1 MASAVD
7 NSSPTGSPA
16 ASGASSPKHI
26 PVAREVQVIATGA
39 RPGDGSQK
47 RELFTEATGTVLIS
61 EIGGV
66 IRLSAAVATGQLLY
80 LTNRQSQREVV
91 AQVIRK
97 RSFRPT
103 SCYVELEFTEPAPGF
118 WGPPEILT
126 EAAEPVAPSAQTEAR
141 EMVQSAEPTDE
152 RQDSLKIA
160 PSALDVERLKNEVET
175 LRHQGKPLP
184 PIDPGDGNRAG
195 ANRAAEEKLFSAKAE
210 PSSTRTLPKLK
221 LPTELP
227 APATEPAFSEEDLLP
242 KPSLDFSQMPAK
254 LNNSAGSSIGMRSLR
269 ILKMVAVILIVA
281 TGVAW
286 FMNMIPGV
294 PTPNSLFART
304 KPAVPVRA
312 ASGAGPSAGAPQ
324 KKTDGGDQ
332 RDASQENVT
341 PAAQTSEDSATS
353 SQAMTPAAETKSAE
367 PPAEENNSQLSAKK
381 NTAVPVRAAEAVDKR
396 TPVETHPA
404 ANFADVAPKMPPR
417 HGPLTPPKLLQKVR
431 PVAPPEAIRGY
442 VTGNVDL
449 DVLVD
454 ETGQVKSA
462 KVTAGADV
470 LRAAAVNTVKQYK
483 YQPAMQDGRPVAA
496 HTSVTVQ
503 FWYEP

>member
-7 NSSPTGSPA
+7 NRSPTGSPA
-16 ASGASSPKHI
+16 ASGAASPKHI

-80 LTNRQSQREVV
+80 LTNQQSQREVV

-126 EAAEPVAPSAQTEAR
+126 EAAEPVAPGVRTAAA
-141 EMVQSAEPTDE
+141 EMVQSAEPTGE
-152 RQDSLKIA
+152 EQDSLKIVPNA
-160 PSALDVERLKNEVET
+160 QDVERLKNEVET

-184 PIDPGDGNRAG
+184 PVEPGDGNRTR

-210 PSSTRTLPKLK
+210 PSSTPALPKLQ
-221 LPTELP
+221 LPTEVP
-227 APATEPAFSEEDLLP
+227 TPATEEAFSEEDLLP
-242 KPSLDFSQMPAK
+242 KPSLDFSQMPVA

-269 ILKMVAVILIVA
+269 ILKMVAVVLILA

-294 PTPNSLFART
+294 PTPNSLIART

-312 ASGAGPSAGAPQ
+312 ASVAGPSAGAIQ
-324 KKTDGGDQ
+324 KKTDGAASA
-332 RDASQENVT
+332 DAAREQAS
-341 PAAQTSEDSATS
+341 PPGPPSEDLATNS
-353 SQAMTPAAETKSAE
+353 HAMTTAAETESAE
-367 PPAEENNSQLSAKK
+367 PAATGNNSPRSAKK
-381 NTAVPVRAAEAVDKR
+381 NTAVPGSAAEGAEQRTAVAA
-396 TPVETHPA
+396 HPA
-404 ANFADVAPKMPPR
+404 ANFADVAPKMPPL

-449 DVLVD
+449 EVLVD

-462 KVTAGADV
+462 KVTSGADV

-483 YQPAMQDGRPVAA
+483 YQPAMQDGRPVAS